1 MLGEHSIIAVV
12 AGHQVETSA
21 PFVRPIIPSLLYK
34 YDDLYYE
41 TKMDQFYAGREKML
55 LQLVLKLSIF

>member
-1 MLGEHSIIAVV
+1 MAVV

-21 PFVRPIIPSLLYK
+21 PFVRPIIPGLLYK

-41 TKMDQFYAGREKML
+41 TKMDQFYAGREKKL